1 MNMEE
6 AIALG
11 IDLDCVKTPTEEE
24 NALRETLKIRKKYGA
39 FQDDRRVV
47 NRIAQIVQQMSYKE
61 FI

>member
-1 MNMEE
+1 MDMEE

-24 NALRETLKIRKKYGA
+24 KALRATLKLRKKYGA

-47 NRIAQIVQQMSYKE
+47 DRIAEIVKRLSE
-61 FI
+61 ES

>member
-1 MNMEE
+1 MNIEE

-11 IDLDCVKTPTEEE
+11 VDLDCVKTPTEEE

-47 NRIAQIVQQMSYKE
+47 DRIAEVVKRLSEKE
-61 FI
+61 SI